1 MNNIKFIKWIS
12 ALLFTSSCARAMDPW
27 VTDEFPF
34 DTFDLP
40 STEQSQRWATCAA
53 TFEIISDVIRS
64 QGNPAAAKSVAEFSN
79 GSKTAIITILIMG
92 VGERKAG
99 ESNEDFRKRFKN
111 AKDYGV
117 FASEEYPKSRK
128 NSILGMREL
137 TENKADWESAAIVS
151 FKRCSKKKSLEIQ
164 QGYIDGARSLL
175 LGVGG

>member
-12 ALLFTSSCARAMDPW
+12 AALLFTSSCARAMDPW

-99 ESNEDFRKRFKN
+99 ESN
-111 AKDYGV
+111 
-117 FASEEYPKSRK
+117 
-128 NSILGMREL
+128 
-137 TENKADWESAAIVS
+137 
-151 FKRCSKKKSLEIQ
+151 
-164 QGYIDGARSLL
+164 
-175 LGVGG
+175 